1 MENQERKNG
10 QRKNHAYRFHCQ
22 MDYVHYNIV
31 AVFLAGDSK
40 HSNIC
45 LLGSGDTIKLS
56 CNEQIAYIVSP
67 LPSRYLVEWFDFPG
81 KTATTLTN

>member
-1 MENQERKNG
+1 M
-10 QRKNHAYRFHCQ
+10 
-22 MDYVHYNIV
+22 V
-31 AVFLAGDSK
+31 AFLAGDSK

-67 LPSRYLVEWFDFPG
+67 SRYLVDRFDFLG
-81 KTATTLTN
+81 KTATTLIN